1 MALKLAAG
9 CVDGQRVRKLWTAR
23 IMVLLAAAGL
33 GVVVVEERQAQ
44 EADPAS
50 LRTICWSQV
59 EDPRNTAGLQ
69 AGSGGCTQTRAA
81 RAPTRR

>member
-33 GVVVVEERQAQ
+33 GVVVVEERQAR
-44 EADPAS
+44 EADPAA
-50 LRTICWSQV
+50 LRTICWSQI
-59 EDPRNTAGLQ
+59 EDPRGTAGSR
-69 AGSGGCTQTRAA
+69 AASRACTEMRAA